1 VPVNLFVDN
10 EQVRFYHKNES
21 GFIMQKTDALST
33 FLTPSKPVALA
44 VIGDVCLDLAY
55 QVTTEGGEVSVETG
69 LQTYSVQSVKGELG
83 GGCNVGLNLKTLG
96 AQRVDMYGIVGS
108 DLYGKVLCDLLESHQ
123 LDTEGVQ
130 IQEEAWA
137 THVYHKVFEQ
147 GVEHPRFDSGN
158 FNVPSDRSIDM
169 LLHTLR
175 KKIDAYDAI
184 IINEQ
189 VPQGLH
195 NTVFQ
200 ERLNKLLDEYEDKVL
215 WFADCR
221 KLNSVYRNA
230 IHKVN
235 EAEGRALDPAFA
247 SLSTQELVRALYTY
261 FGKPTVVTLGENGA
275 VGFDGETFSSVL
287 GVHFTQQIDIVGA
300 GDAFLAAMVLS
311 MSRGASLA
319 AGIEVGNLSAAQS
332 LLTLYGCGHPTVEE
346 ILELRRR
353 ASWRYNPEK
362 ASDGAKRVFDSSG
375 TIEIVDSVPK
385 RGLPKIAI
393 FDHDGTIS
401 TMRSGWE
408 GVMAKM
414 MKEAIAGPALPVLT
428 TEEIANL
435 EAEIAHFIDQTTG
448 IQTIEQMV
456 YLKEMVERHGYV
468 PSDEILSAQEYKN
481 VYNDDLLAMIAS
493 KKEGVANGTISPD
506 EVTMAGSVE
515 FLHYLHKRGV
525 KLYLA
530 SGTDQADVVKEATLL
545 GYADLFGGR
554 IYGSVGKIDEDPKKV
569 VLSRMIASLAGQEDD
584 IIVFGDGPVEM
595 REARSRGVLAVGIL
609 SDEVRR
615 KGENLAKRQRLILG
629 GASLL
634 MPDFAFSKELVTL
647 LGWNSSEQHV

>member
-1 VPVNLFVDN
+1 M
-10 EQVRFYHKNES
+10 RKA
-21 GFIMQKTDALST
+21 DALKT
-33 FLTPSKPVALA
+33 FLSPSKPVALA
-44 VIGDVCLDLAY
+44 VIGDLCLDLAY
-55 QVTTEGGEVSVETG
+55 QVTTEGGEISVETG

-96 AQRVDMYGIVGS
+96 ARRVDMYGIVGT
-108 DLYGKVLCDLLESHQ
+108 DLYGKVLCDLLESHN
-123 LDTEGVQ
+123 LNIEGVQ
-130 IQEEAWA
+130 TQGEGWA

-147 GVEHPRFDSGN
+147 GIEHPRYDSGN
-158 FNVPSDRSIDM
+158 FNVPGERSID
-169 LLHTLR
+169 LLLETLR
-175 KKIDAYDAI
+175 KKIDSYDAI

-195 NTVFQ
+195 NKIFQ
-200 ERLNKLLDEYEDKVL
+200 KRLNRILDEYGEKVL

-235 EAEGRALDPAFA
+235 EAEGRALSPGFA
-247 SLSTQELVRALYTY
+247 SLSTKELVKALYGY

-275 VGFDGETFSSVL
+275 VGFDGDVFSSVL
-287 GVHFTQQIDIVGA
+287 GVHFTQHIDIVGA
-300 GDAFLAAMVLS
+300 GDAFLAAMALS

-319 AGIEVGNLSAAQS
+319 EGIEVGNLSAAQS

-346 ILELRRR
+346 ILTLKEK
-353 ASWRYNPEK
+353 AAWRYNPEK
-362 ASDGAKRVFDSSG
+362 ASDDANRVFDSGG
-375 TIEIVDSVPK
+375 TIEIIDPVSK

-414 MKEAIAGPALPVLT
+414 MKEAIAGSALSTLT
-428 TEEIANL
+428 NEEILKL

-456 YLKEMVERHGYV
+456 YLTEMVARYGYV

-481 VYNDDLLAMIAS
+481 LYNDDLLAMIAS
-493 KKEGVANGTISPD
+493 KKAGVANGTIPPS
-506 EVTMAGSVE
+506 EVTIAGSVE
-515 FLHYLHKRGV
+515 FLHYLYERGV

-530 SGTDQADVVKEATLL
+530 SGTDQADVIREAALL
-545 GYADLFGGR
+545 GYADLFEGR

-569 VLSRMIASLAGQEDD
+569 VLRRLITSLAGQEGD

-595 REARSRGVLAVGIL
+595 REARSRGVLAVGLL

-615 KGENLAKRQRLILG
+615 SGENLAKRQRLVLG

-634 MPDFAFSKELVTL
+634 MPDFASSKELMNL
-647 LGWNSSEQHV
+647 LGWNGSEQYV